1 LTHACQQL
9 SNNVQKCNACRMGEK
24 ASDVLHLSRK
34 AAFQTAKWPEVS
46 RLSRT
51 VHWSKKSAR
60 RIGRSRPS
68 EETTPRSS
76 HCASLQQ
83 KKPTSAR
90 DTSQSPFCARRP
102 SKRKTKELLCCAT
115 KFAGHADGNP
125 WIGPSLSTCES
136 SKCGSAVWGIQ

>member
-83 KKPTSAR
+83 KNRPPRETPPSHHFAR
-90 DTSQSPFCARRP
+90 DVRRNGRPRNFCVAP
-102 SKRKTKELLCCAT
+102 PNLPDTLMGT
-115 KFAGHADGNP
+115 P
-125 WIGPSLSTCES
+125 ES
-136 SKCGSAVWGIQ
+136 DLA